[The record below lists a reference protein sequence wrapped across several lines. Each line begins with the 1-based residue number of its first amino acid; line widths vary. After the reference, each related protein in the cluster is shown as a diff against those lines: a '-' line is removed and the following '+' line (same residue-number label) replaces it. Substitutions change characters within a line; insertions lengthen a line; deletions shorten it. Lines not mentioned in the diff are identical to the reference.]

1 MAKRSHNK
9 FIKAKSREKKQ
20 KKTYCE
26 RKWSGN
32 KKTHSFPFIFHTKCD
47 GPSQRS
53 VSICPSRDVVWLSSF
68 YFTIDQI
75 TIFLRSCWIH
85 SPWPVVCA
93 HFYKYLIF
101 LQIWLQHKTTLS
113 DPVCFSG
120 ANQACNVLDLC
131 VCVCG
136 AEKKLCMSTWVP
148 IKLHDGDDDDDDKRC
163 GLIETFNTQATCFL
177 RV

>member
-9 FIKAKSREKKQ
+9 FIKAKSG
-20 KKTYCE
+20 KKTNKPPACSLCE

-32 KKTHSFPFIFHTKCD
+32 KKTRPFSFIFHIKCD
-47 GPSQRS
+47 GPSQRW

-85 SPWPVVCA
+85 SPWSLVCA

-101 LQIWLQHKTTLS
+101 LRI
-113 DPVCFSG
+113 G
-120 ANQACNVLDLC
+120 CNTKLPHPTPFVLVAQTKRAMCCDLC
-131 VCVCG
+131 VCG
-136 AEKKLCMSTWVP
+136 RKKLCMRTWVLT
-148 IKLHDGDDDDDDKRC
+148 KLHDDDEER
-163 GLIETFNTQATCFL
+163 
-177 RV
+177 